1 MKTEF
6 IGNDL
11 EVMRSLKYDPTLK
24 PNYES
29 IRGCLFWKDERS
41 EELSPDGY
49 KLVNSLII
57 ARSLLQQGLTLDDHP
72 IDPEYCKKLWA
83 IAQKQIADWPGFKRV
98 TLSAEDKEYFEDQ
111 IARAERED
119 L

>member
-6 IGNDL
+6 TGNDL

-29 IRGCLFWKDERS
+29 LRGCLFWKDERS
-41 EELSPDGY
+41 DELSPDGY

-72 IDPEYCKKLWA
+72 IDPDYCKNLWA
-83 IAQKQIADWPGFKRV
+83 IAQKQIADWPGFKRL
-98 TLSAEDKEYFEDQ
+98 TLNEEDRKYLEEKM
-111 IARAERED
+111 ARAEREG